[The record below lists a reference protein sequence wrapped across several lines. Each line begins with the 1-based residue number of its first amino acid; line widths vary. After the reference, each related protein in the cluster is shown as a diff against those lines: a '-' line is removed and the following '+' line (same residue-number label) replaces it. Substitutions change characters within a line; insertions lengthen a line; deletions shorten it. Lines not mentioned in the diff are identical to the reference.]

1 MRPGSK
7 NAAED
12 PQCSCKTAE
21 SGALLHFPVPPTF
34 PALPEPP
41 HWKGEGYS
49 RVSCPLKSCVF
60 FLSNFEKQAGRA
72 SVKSTLMRQC

>member
-12 PQCSCKTAE
+12 PQRSCKTEE

-34 PALPEPP
+34 PAPP
-41 HWKGEGYS
+41 
-49 RVSCPLKSCVF
+49 
-60 FLSNFEKQAGRA
+60 RA
-72 SVKSTLMRQC
+72 STLEGGGVFPHILSFKVVCFLLKQF